1 MAQEANNLPDAA
13 LNPALLA
20 LTDAEGRL
28 RDAAAKAAASG
39 EYDALTVIT
48 RWAKTVQSLAAE
60 VNGRSS
66 ENDATPDAA
75 LVKTPPARSR
85 VKGTKLAAGTP
96 VFSRD
101 ADMLVKTARSRKSK
115 NAYEH
120 RAPADVVLTV
130 AECLSDWRPSR
141 KLLTGEQL
149 LEAYAKKQGAV
160 VSYQVYVALGWFVQI
175 GLVRRHARSGYSV
188 PQPNTIVGDVQK
200 AWESLSQGQ
209 SE

>member
-1 MAQEANNLPDAA
+1 MAQEATNLPNAA
-13 LNPALLA
+13 LHPALLA

-39 EYDALTVIT
+39 EYDALAVIT
-48 RWAKTVQSLAAE
+48 RWAKTVQSLASE

-66 ENDATPDAA
+66 ESNALPTAA
-75 LVKTPPARSR
+75 SVKTPPRSR
-85 VKGTKLAAGTP
+85 AKGAKLAAGTP
-96 VFSRD
+96 LFSRD

-149 LEAYAKKQGAV
+149 LEAYAKKKGAV
-160 VSYQVYVALGWFVQI
+160 VSYQVYASLGWFVQI

-188 PQPNTIVGDVQK
+188 PQPNTIVGDVQE
-200 AWESLSQGQ
+200 AWESLKQGQ